1 MPAQFIPTVPSIV
14 RELHQEGL
22 LERAFHDPLVE
33 NLLFRMDAQREEADA
48 QIGTSI
54 FMTRRGLLPI
64 NATPRRATEGDP
76 QPQVLA
82 YEQWISTL
90 DRYYDSIDTSL
101 VRARTQLADELGSDL
116 HALGVQ
122 AGRSINYIARNKL
135 YKPYA
140 SGHTV
145 LIAATAAPDVT
156 IRVAALNGFRTVVL
170 RGANVAPQPVSPALP
185 LPITIGPTNIARFVI
200 AAIPDDPNDPDGTG
214 TLTLNA
220 AVGAI
225 VAVRGAVLA
234 GNRPRI
240 VRAGGG
246 TTVDAI
252 GAADIVTLQDFNTA
266 VTFLRNNKVTPHE
279 DGYYHCHF
287 PPDANLQ
294 VFADEVFQRL
304 HTALPDGE
312 RYQSGFVN
320 QILGIRFIPNTE
332 CPNVDNAGTTVQT
345 GTNALYSTQIGAETV
360 NEGGTRIGRCIL
372 TGRGAQ
378 YERWFNA
385 AKHLVSEAGMTGK
398 QGEFNVTNGGIQIDT
413 DGIRLIIRSPIDK
426 LQDIISSTWDYIGD
440 FPVPSDVA
448 AGGPEHYKRA
458 VEVEFAL
465 P

>member
-1 MPAQFIPTVPSIV
+1 MPAQFISLVPPIV

-22 LERAFHDPLVE
+22 LERAFHDALVP
-33 NLLFRMDAQREEADA
+33 NLLFRGEAQREEADA

-54 FMTRRGLLPI
+54 FMTRRGLLPV
-64 NATPRRATEGDP
+64 NVTPRTAVGGDP
-76 QPQVLA
+76 LPQTLA

-90 DRYYDSIDTSL
+90 DRYYDTIDTSL

-122 AGRSINYIARNKL
+122 AGMSINILARNKL

-145 LIAATAAPDVT
+145 LIAATAAIDTT

-170 RGANVAPQPVSPALP
+170 RGTNVAPQPVSPALP
-185 LPITIGPTNIARFVI
+185 LPITIGPLAVARFVI
-200 AAIPDDPNDPDGTG
+200 GAVPDDPNDPDGPG
-214 TLTLNA
+214 TLVLSA

-225 VAVRGAVLA
+225 IAVRGAVLA
-234 GNRPRI
+234 SNRPRI
-240 VRAGGG
+240 IRAGGG

-252 GAADIVTLQDFNTA
+252 GAADIVTLQDFNSA
-266 VTFLRNNKVTPHE
+266 VTILRNNKVPPHE
-279 DGYYHCHF
+279 DGTYHCHL
-287 PPDANLQ
+287 PNDANNQ

-312 RYQSGFVN
+312 RYQSGFVSR
-320 QILGIRFIPNTE
+320 ILGITFFANTE
-332 CPNVDNAGTTVQT
+332 CPDNSNSGATVAT
-345 GTNALYSTQIGAETV
+345 GANALYSTQIGAETV
-360 NEGGTRIGRCIL
+360 NESGQRIGRCIV
-372 TGRGAQ
+372 TGRGAI

-385 AKHLVSEAGMTGK
+385 QKHLVSEAGMTGK
-398 QGEFNVTNGGIQIDT
+398 QGDFAISNGGISIDT
-413 DGIRLIIRSPIDK
+413 DGIRLIIRSPIDR
-426 LQDIISSTWDYIGD
+426 LQDIVSSTWDYIGD
-440 FPVPSDVA
+440 FPAPSDVA
-448 AGGPEHYKRA
+448 AGGPEHFKRA

>member
-1 MPAQFIPTVPSIV
+1 MPAQFISLVPPIV
-14 RELHQEGL
+14 AALHQEGL

-33 NLLFRMDAQREEADA
+33 NLQFRADAQREEADA

-64 NATPRRATEGDP
+64 NATPRRANEGDP
-76 QPQVLA
+76 QPQALA

-90 DRYYDSIDTSL
+90 DRYYDTIDTSL
-101 VRARTQLADELGSDL
+101 IRARTQLADELGSDL

-122 AGRSINYIARNKL
+122 AGRSINYLARNKL

-140 SGHTV
+140 GGHTV
-145 LIAATAAPDVT
+145 LIAATAAPDTT
-156 IRVAALNGFRTVVL
+156 IRVAALNGFRFVVL
-170 RGANVAPQPVSPALP
+170 RGTNVAPQPVSVALP
-185 LPITIGPTNIARFVI
+185 LPITIGPTAIARFVI
-200 AAIPDDPNDPDGTG
+200 GAVPDDPNDPDGPG
-214 TLTLNA
+214 TLTLSA

-225 VAVRGAVLA
+225 VAIRSAVLA

-252 GAADIVTLQDFNTA
+252 GASDIVVLQDFNAA
-266 VTFLRNNKVTPHE
+266 VTILRNNKVPPHE
-279 DGYYHCHF
+279 DGLYHCHF

-294 VFADEVFQRL
+294 IFADEVFQRL
-304 HTALPDGE
+304 HTALPDGD

-320 QILGIRFIPNTE
+320 QILGVKFIPNTE
-332 CPNVDNAGTTVQT
+332 CPNFDNSGATVAT
-345 GTNALYSTQIGAETV
+345 GTNARYSTMIGAETV
-360 NEGGTRIGRCIL
+360 NEGGTRIGRCIV

-378 YERWFNA
+378 YERWFDA
-385 AKHLVSEAGMTGK
+385 KKHLSSEAGMTGK
-398 QGEFNVTNGGIQIDT
+398 QGDFAVVNNGIQIDT
-413 DGIRLIIRSPIDK
+413 DGIRLIIRSPIDR
-426 LQDIISSTWDYIGD
+426 LQDIVSSTWDYIGD
-440 FPVPSDVA
+440 FPVPSDIA